1 MTKKVRSHDDG
12 VRLARYRDEFEHSS
26 VEGKWESTIDRMH
39 RQGVL
44 PSGRPGIVAIPL
56 EVSRVYVIY
65 SYGSHFPMYVYDET
79 SQQWLGNSDKY
90 SRTTSTHQSK
100 YRPSEVAKWFDTTT
114 LKDIVRYGYVGYI
127 TNRMEN
133 GFPE

>member
-1 MTKKVRSHDDG
+1 MTTKVRSHDDA
-12 VRLARYRDEFEHSS
+12 VRLARYRDEFEHPS
-26 VEGKWESTIDRMH
+26 VDGRWKTVWRMGQQT
-39 RQGVL
+39 RD
-44 PSGRPGIVAIPL
+44 I
-56 EVSRVYVIY
+56 EVMARVYVIY

-114 LKDIVRYGYVGYI
+114 LKDIISYGYVGYI

-133 GFPE
+133 GLPE

>member
-1 MTKKVRSHDDG
+1 MTTKVRSHDDG

-26 VEGKWESTIDRMH
+26 VEGKWKTIWTQNQQTRDFEE
-39 RQGVL
+39 L
-44 PSGRPGIVAIPL
+44 C
-56 EVSRVYVIY
+56 RVYVIY

-90 SRTTSTHQSK
+90 SRTTSSHQSK
-100 YRPSEVAKWFDTTT
+100 YRPSEVAKWFDTTA
-114 LKDIVRYGYVGYI
+114 LRDIVGLGYVGYI

-133 GFPE
+133 GLPE

>member
-12 VRLARYRDEFEHSS
+12 VRLAHYRDEFEHSS
-26 VEGKWESTIDRMH
+26 VEGKWQNCWVFRGFENTYD
-39 RQGVL
+39 QQ
-44 PSGRPGIVAIPL
+44 PSPP
-56 EVSRVYVIY
+56 ENKVYVIY
-65 SYGSHFPMYVYDET
+65 SYGYHFPMYVYDET
-79 SQQWLGNSDKY
+79 SQQWIGNSDKY

-100 YRPSEVAKWFDTTT
+100 YRPSVVAKWFDTTT

-133 GFPE
+133 GLPE

>member
-1 MTKKVRSHDDG
+1 MTKKVRSHDEA
-12 VRLARYRDEFEHSS
+12 VRLARYRDEFEYTST
-26 VEGKWESTIDRMH
+26 EGKWRTIWTQNQQTRDFEE
-39 RQGVL
+39 L
-44 PSGRPGIVAIPL
+44 C
-56 EVSRVYVIY
+56 RVYVIY
-65 SYGSHFPMYVYDET
+65 SYGSHFPMYVYDEL

-114 LKDIVRYGYVGYI
+114 LRDIVGLGYLGYI

-133 GFPE
+133 GLPA

>member
-26 VEGKWESTIDRMH
+26 VEGKWKNIYMFLNGSADYEII
-39 RQGVL
+39 G
-44 PSGRPGIVAIPL
+44 
-56 EVSRVYVIY
+56 RVYAIY
-65 SYGSHFPMYVYDET
+65 SYGSHFPMYVWDET
-79 SQQWLGNSDKY
+79 AGEWLGNSDKY

-114 LKDIVRYGYVGYI
+114 LKDIISKGYIGYI

-133 GFPE
+133 GLPE

>member
-12 VRLARYRDEFEHSS
+12 VRLARYRDEFEHPS
-26 VEGKWESTIDRMH
+26 VDGRWKTIWGQDPQTREF
-39 RQGVL
+39 GEL
-44 PSGRPGIVAIPL
+44 C
-56 EVSRVYVIY
+56 RVYVIY

-79 SQQWLGNSDKY
+79 SGEWLGNKDKY
-90 SRTTSTHQSK
+90 SRTTSSHQSK

-114 LKDIVRYGYVGYI
+114 LRDIVGLGYVGYI

-133 GFPE
+133 GLPE